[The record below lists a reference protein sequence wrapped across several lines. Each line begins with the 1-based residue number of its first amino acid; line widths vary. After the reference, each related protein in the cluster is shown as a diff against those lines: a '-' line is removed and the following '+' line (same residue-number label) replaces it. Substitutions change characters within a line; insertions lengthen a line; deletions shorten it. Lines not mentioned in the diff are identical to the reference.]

1 MNIEK
6 IYKRSFD
13 NPLNE
18 DGTRKESELL
28 GEFEIIETLNEDHY
42 TSQRLGVLIGSS
54 KVYLIDEYEVTGL
67 NGGSRFEVTELKS
80 LTVRFLK
87 A

>member
-6 IYKRSFD
+6 VYKRSFD
-13 NPLNE
+13 NPLKE
-18 DGTRKESELL
+18 DGTPKVSELL
-28 GEFEIIETLNEDHY
+28 GEFEIIETLNEDSY

-54 KVYLIDEYEVTGL
+54 KVYLIDEYEVSGY
-67 NGGSRFEVTELKS
+67 NGGSRFEVKELTS
-80 LTVRFLK
+80 LTVRT